1 MNAPIRILSRSE
13 PGFTPVHE
21 HMPSAIA
28 RLAGI
33 CWRVGLRLGLVLA
46 LAAAAAPV
54 VESALR
60 AQEIPQGHAFDS
72 AAMPTAANW
81 VVLDATG
88 TTAWRAQGESR
99 WRQFRLGEVL
109 PLGCEIETGSDGEVT
124 LVAGGDQLIVA
135 PHGRLIVPL
144 ASPGE
149 DRRLRHE
156 RGRILVHIE
165 SRQNRDVR
173 VNTPLLSLGIKGTNF
188 EVEVDSEQ
196 NSVVVHEGEVEVT
209 TPNQPDPVE
218 LGPGEGLRQRAA
230 PRSQV
235 TRFTL
240 PERAASSPAL
250 TEPATSRPSSTAG
263 GGAGET
269 ATNGRVSSQSGVWT
283 GTRSDSPTTRLDRP
297 PARTEGPLSWLDDW
311 ASSWTWVII
320 GGVTLLF
327 LTIPALAL
335 VNHLREQWRDRPAA
349 RGRRRREL
357 IRG

>member
-1 MNAPIRILSRSE
+1 MNPPIISRSV
-13 PGFTPVHE
+13 PGFRHVHG
-21 HMPSAIA
+21 HVPYASACRA
-28 RLAGI
+28 DV
-33 CWRVGLRLGLVLA
+33 CWRLGLRFGLVLA
-46 LAAAAAPV
+46 LAATAAQA
-54 VESALR
+54 VESTLR
-60 AQEIPQGHAFDS
+60 AQEIQQGPAFDS
-72 AAMPTAANW
+72 ATVPTAANW

-99 WRQFRLGEVL
+99 WRQFTLGEVL
-109 PLGCEIETGSDGEVT
+109 PLGCEIETGPDGEVT

-135 PHGRLIVPL
+135 PQGHLIVPL

-196 NSVVVHEGEVEVT
+196 NSVVVHDGEVEVT

-218 LGPGEGLRQRAA
+218 LGAGEGFRQPAA
-230 PRSQV
+230 PHGQV

-240 PERAASSPAL
+240 PERAAPSPAV
-250 TEPATSRPSSTAG
+250 TEPTTSRPSSRAD

-269 ATNGRVSSQSGVWT
+269 ATNGRVGAQGGVWS
-283 GTRSDSPTTRLDRP
+283 GPRSDSPSTRFDRP
-297 PARTEGPLSWLDDW
+297 AARTEGPLGWLDHW
-311 ASSWTWVII
+311 ASSWTWVVIA
-320 GGVTLLF
+320 GVALLF

-335 VNHLREQWRDRPAA
+335 LHHLREQWQDRPAT